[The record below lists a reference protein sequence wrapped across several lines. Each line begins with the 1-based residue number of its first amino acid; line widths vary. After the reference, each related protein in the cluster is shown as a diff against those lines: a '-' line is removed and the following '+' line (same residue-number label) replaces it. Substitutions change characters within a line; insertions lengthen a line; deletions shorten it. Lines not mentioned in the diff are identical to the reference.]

1 MTAAR
6 HLPSGAEQTAY
17 DQGWNDDSLVI
28 HLSGFIASK
37 GLGDELSQYLADAAA
52 EENADLDDSVE
63 DVEEDDVPE

>member
-37 GLGDELSQYLADAAA
+37 GLGDELSQYLADVAA
-52 EENADLDDSVE
+52 EENADLVDAD
-63 DVEEDDVPE
+63 EEDEDVPE